1 MTATA
6 PYDFAHIAVAR
17 AAPGVVLFTLNRP
30 ERMNATNDALHSE
43 LARLPALIDA
53 DPEARAAVVTG
64 AGRAFCVGGDWSDIA
79 GEGNDYA
86 NKVRMMR
93 ETSQILTGLIEMRKP
108 LVSAINGP
116 AAGIGLALGLLADI
130 SVANEEANLS
140 DGHLRIG
147 LAAGDHAALV
157 WPLLCSMAKAKRY
170 LLTGD
175 KLTGREAERIG
186 LVSDAVPPAEVL
198 PLALRYAATLAER
211 APLAVE
217 LSKRA
222 LNHWLRGALPIFEAS
237 LGYEMVTAFD
247 PGQAAH
253 MPPQSR
259 G

>member
-1 MTATA
+1 MSASA
-6 PYDFAHIAVAR
+6 AYDFEHIAVER
-17 AAPGVVLFTLNRP
+17 PAPGIVLLTLNRP
-30 ERMNATNDALHSE
+30 ERMNATNDKLHYE
-43 LARLPALIDA
+43 LVRLPALIDA

-64 AGRAFCVGGDWSDIA
+64 AGRAFCVGGDWADIA
-79 GEGNDYA
+79 GDGNDYA
-86 NKVRMMR
+86 NKIRMMR
-93 ETSQILTGLIEMRKP
+93 ETSQILTALIEMRKP

-130 SVANEEANLS
+130 SVVNEEANLS

-147 LAAGDHAALV
+147 LAAGDHAAMV

-175 KLTGREAERIG
+175 KVNGREAERIG

-211 APLAVE
+211 SPLAIE

-222 LNHWLRGALPIFEAS
+222 LNHWFRTAMPIFEAS

-247 PGQAAH
+247 PDQAAH
-253 MPPQSR
+253 MPTKS
-259 G
+259 

>member
-1 MTATA
+1 MSAVA
-6 PYDFAHIAVAR
+6 AYNFRHIAVER
-17 AAPGVVLFTLNRP
+17 PAPGIVLLTLNRP

-43 LARLPALIDA
+43 LVRLPALIDA

-64 AGRAFCVGGDWSDIA
+64 AGRAFCVGGDWADIA

-86 NKVRMMR
+86 NKIRMMR
-93 ETSQILTGLIEMRKP
+93 ETSQILTALIEMRTP

-130 SVANEEANLS
+130 SVVNEEANLA

-147 LAAGDHAALV
+147 LAAGDHAAIV

-175 KLTGREAERIG
+175 KLSGREAERIG
-186 LVSDAVPPAEVL
+186 LVSDAVPSGEVL
-198 PLALRYAATLAER
+198 TLALRYAEALADR
-211 APLAVE
+211 SPLAVE

-222 LNHWLRGALPIFEAS
+222 LNHWLRGAMPIFEAS

-247 PGQAAH
+247 PDQAAY
-253 MPPQSR
+253 MPPR
-259 G
+259 I